1 MKRTTKIEAVISA
14 SKTRVAAYCRVST
27 ASDEQKASLDTQ
39 KMHYETYIR
48 SNPEWEYAGLYY
60 DEGVS
65 GTSQSG
71 RNGLLALISDCE
83 KRKIDL
89 VLTKSISRFARNTTD
104 CIEITRKLL
113 SFGVRILFEK
123 ENIDTGSMESELM
136 LSILGSLAES
146 ESVSISE
153 NEKWSVRK
161 RFENDTYIISAPPY
175 GYKNENG
182 RMVIVPEQAEVV
194 KRIFA
199 DILSG
204 KTPSQIADELNR
216 QGIFTAR
223 SGKWRGERITELIA
237 NEKYVGD
244 ALFQKTYTDSSF
256 TRHRNH
262 GVCNQYLITE
272 HHEPIVSHE
281 VFDRANE
288 IIKLR
293 RKGKCDT
300 KKYQNR
306 YGFSGKIICGE
317 CGSVFKRRIHYTVS
331 DSYTAWCCKKH
342 LQNITACSMKYVADD
357 SLKSAF
363 LIMIN
368 KLIFARKYVL
378 TPLLRKLQRE
388 GRNKRLKEYDDLISQ
403 NIESQQILLRLSSSG
418 MIDDN
423 IYTQESTRL
432 KNEFDRLQK
441 EKSLISAEN
450 REEKITELEKLIK
463 FTGENSRIGEYS
475 DSLFLE
481 FVDHIKI
488 VSRHEAEFHLKCGLV
503 LTEELI

>member
-1 MKRTTKIEAVISA
+1 MKRTTKIEAIIPVSRL
-14 SKTRVAAYCRVST
+14 SVAAYCRVST
-27 ASDEQKASLDTQ
+27 ASNEQKASLETQ
-39 KMHYETYIR
+39 KTHYETYIR
-48 SNPEWEYAGLYY
+48 SNPKWEYAGLYY

-65 GTSQSG
+65 GTSQNG

-153 NEKWSVRK
+153 NEKWSIRK
-161 RFENDTYIISAPPY
+161 RFETDTYVIPVPPY

-182 RMVIVPEQAEVV
+182 RMVIVPEQAEVI

-216 QGIFTAR
+216 QGILTAR
-223 SGKWRGERITELIA
+223 GGKWRGERIAELIA
-237 NEKYVGD
+237 NEKYIGD

-256 TRHRNH
+256 IRHRNH

-272 HHEPIVSHE
+272 HHEPIVTHE

-293 RKGKCDT
+293 RKGNCDT

-331 DSYTAWCCKKH
+331 GSYTAWCCKNH

-357 SLKSAF
+357 SLKAAF

-368 KLIFARKYVL
+368 KLIFGRKYVL
-378 TPLLRKLQRE
+378 TPLLRKLQKE
-388 GRNKRLKEYDDLISQ
+388 GRNKRLKECDDLISQ
-403 NIESQQILLRLSSSG
+403 NIESQQILLKLLSSG
-418 MIDDN
+418 MIDGD

-463 FTGENSRIGEYS
+463 FTGENSRIEEYS

-488 VSRHEAEFHLKCGLV
+488 VSRQEAEFHLKCGLI